1 MSSEITPVAPQGAES
16 ESAQPWWRYPMVWL
30 VVGGPLVVVIASI
43 ATAVVAIRGADPV
56 LTQAEMAA
64 SAKSPSQSG
73 ALAPAVQAR
82 NHAAAPKP

>member
-1 MSSEITPVAPQGAES
+1 MSSEITPLATGADAS
-16 ESAQPWWRYPMVWL
+16 ESQQPWWRYRMVWL
-30 VVGGPLVVVIASI
+30 VVGGPLIVVVASI

-56 LTQAEMAA
+56 LTPAEMAA
-64 SAKSPSQSG
+64 STKSSAQSG

>member
-16 ESAQPWWRYPMVWL
+16 ESQLPWWRYRMVWL

-64 SAKSPSQSG
+64 SAKSSAQTG